1 MNFLDLVFIPFLIGF
16 LIIYYLTP
24 ARFRYIVIFAGSLF
38 FYGYADPRILL
49 VLLAATLISYTGGLV
64 IEKSTRPKPWFIL
77 FFTLE
82 ILLLVFYK
90 YTNFII
96 SSLNPL
102 FEKLAANRGWPLP
115 QLTPLKLVMPIGLSF
130 IAFQTCGYLS
140 DVYRKGFPAEKNFI
154 RYGAFAAFFPT
165 VLSGP
170 IQKARVLL
178 PQIRNP
184 ERFSYE
190 NAQKGIL
197 LFVWGIIEK
206 VIVAN
211 QLMKIANEV
220 LDDYANRSSAAI
232 LIGAVCFSLYI
243 YADFSSISDMARGVG
258 KLMGIDVGKNFTNPY
273 LSASVSEFWN
283 RWHRSLN
290 SWLTENIYIPLG
302 GNRKGT
308 ARKMLNVM
316 IVFAIS
322 GLWHGADWNFLAWGI
337 LNGLLVVGGQLLKK
351 PREKLYARM
360 KLRDDM
366 ESLLWI
372 RRLIVFIFIL
382 FTWMFFRTDIR
393 NAFAI
398 CGRLISFEFVSLFDS
413 SLAEIAGTASGT
425 LSAIA
430 AAVFFCAI
438 QYSRRDETG
447 KYAMYKRQP
456 FLIQCLVLA
465 VLIVICVFGMSATEA
480 HVNSQFIYF
489 QF

>member
-90 YTNFII
+90 YTDFII
-96 SSLNPL
+96 SNINLAFESLRYW
-102 FEKLAANRGWPLP
+102 RGWPLP
-115 QLTPLKLVMPIGLSF
+115 ELKTLNLIMPIGLSF
-130 IAFQTCGYLS
+130 IVFQNCAYLS
-140 DVYRKGFPAEKNFI
+140 DIYRKGFPAEKNFI
-154 RYGAFAAFFPT
+154 RYGAFTAFFPT
-165 VLSGP
+165 LLSGP
-170 IQKARVLL
+170 IQKARILL

-184 ERFSYE
+184 KRFSYE
-190 NAQKGIL
+190 EAQKGIL

-211 QLMKIANEV
+211 QLMKIANTV
-220 LDDYANRSSAAI
+220 LEDYANRSSAAV

-243 YADFSSISDMARGVG
+243 YADFSSISDMARGVA

-273 LSASVSEFWN
+273 LSTSVSEFWN

-302 GNRKGT
+302 GNRKGMV
-308 ARKMLNVM
+308 RKMLNVL

-322 GLWHGADWNFLAWGI
+322 GLWHGADWNFLVWGV

-360 KLRDDM
+360 KLREDM

-382 FTWMFFRTDIR
+382 FTCMFFRTDI
-393 NAFAI
+393 NSAFEI
-398 CGRLISFEFVSLFDS
+398 CGKLIPFDFVSLFNPA
-413 SLAEIAGTASGT
+413 LVEIAGTAADT
-425 LSAIA
+425 FMALA
-430 AAVFFCAI
+430 AAVFFCVI

-447 KYAMYKRQP
+447 KYTLYKRQP

-465 VLIVICVFGMSATEA
+465 ILIVICVFGMSATEA
-480 HVNSQFIYF
+480 NVNSQFIYF